1 MKTTEEL
8 QRTSNLLIRT
18 IGEDGG
24 YGEIQWGRL
33 KASVIWSYGGG
44 WDHVSVAPYKHSY
57 IPSWEDMCKVKDM
70 FFSTSETVVQYHP
83 AKEDYVNNMRNCLH
97 LWRPQKERL
106 PKPPT
111 VMVGIR
117 DGQTSAELRKEIAE
131 IYREDQR

>member
-1 MKTTEEL
+1 MKRIEEL
-8 QRTSNLLIRT
+8 QRTPNLLIRT

-24 YGEIQWGRL
+24 NGEIQWGRL

-70 FFSTSETVVQYHP
+70 FFGAGETVVQYHP
-83 AKEDYVNNMRNCLH
+83 AKEDYVNTMRNCLH

-111 VMVGIR
+111 IMVGIR
-117 DGQTSAELRKEIAE
+117 DGQTNTELRKEIAE
-131 IYREDQR
+131 IYREGQQ

>member
-1 MKTTEEL
+1 MKSNEEL
-8 QRTSNLLIRT
+8 KGAPNLLIRK

-57 IPSWEDMCKVKDM
+57 TPSWEDMCKVKDM
-70 FFSTSETVVQYHP
+70 FFRAGETVVQYHP
-83 AKEDYVNNMRNCLH
+83 AKDDYVNNMRNCLH

-111 VMVGIR
+111 AMVGIR
-117 DGQTSAELRKEIAE
+117 DGQPGAELRKEIVE
-131 IYREDQR
+131 IYREGQQ

>member
-1 MKTTEEL
+1 MKRIEEL
-8 QRTSNLLIRT
+8 QRTPNLLIRT

-24 YGEIQWGRL
+24 YGEIKWGRL

-57 IPSWEDMCKVKDM
+57 TPSWEDMCKVKDM
-70 FFSTSETVVQYHP
+70 FFGAGETVVQYHP
-83 AKEDYVNNMRNCLH
+83 AKKDYVNNMRNCLH
-97 LWRPQKERL
+97 LWRPQKECL

-117 DGQTSAELRKEIAE
+117 DGQTNAELRKEIAE
-131 IYREDQR
+131 IYREGQR

>member
-57 IPSWEDMCKVKDM
+57 TPSWEDMCKVKDM
-70 FFSTSETVVQYHP
+70 FFRIEETVVQYHP

-97 LWRPQKERL
+97 LWRPQ
-106 PKPPT
+106 
-111 VMVGIR
+111 
-117 DGQTSAELRKEIAE
+117 
-131 IYREDQR
+131 

>member
-1 MKTTEEL
+1 MKSINEL
-8 QRTSNLLIRT
+8 QRTPNLLIRT

-57 IPSWEDMCKVKDM
+57 TPSWEDMCKVKDM
-70 FFSTSETVVQYHP
+70 FFGAGETVVQYHP
-83 AKEDYVNNMRNCLH
+83 AEKDYVNNMRNCLH

-106 PKPPT
+106 PKLPT

-117 DGQTSAELRKEIAE
+117 DGQTNAELRKEIAE
-131 IYREDQR
+131 IYREDQQ